1 MDPLKDV
8 FDGERPGHSLAELG
22 RFSGLSRFGP
32 TGNETL
38 TFIYGDWRTPKRLGN
53 MDEYLS
59 KNYYKKP
66 SYFITF
72 LKKILYRIKT
82 IIGSHKDI

>member
-38 TFIYGDWRTPKRLGN
+38 TCIYGDGCLREVIGGIVPSTMRTIWALDTIGK
-53 MDEYLS
+53 YS
-59 KNYYKKP
+59 K
-66 SYFITF
+66 
-72 LKKILYRIKT
+72 
-82 IIGSHKDI
+82 